1 MQQWM
6 LSSIL
11 LSILFVLGVPALV
24 AKEMPAE
31 RVELWLQSDH
41 MHAKTGELLLYVVE
55 DDIDTL
61 NFALQ
66 RLAFPQQEVVR
77 YMLLKK
83 LEQQDVIL
91 SPKMAI
97 FVERQKSMISTYQ
110 VLERGDGYEFTI
122 PAFDYSAIASR
133 LLKRWQQDQ
142 LTLDFVMQAERQD
155 LNLRQWLTEGSDY
168 QNQTREQLLIREFD
182 SLSLEAVEY
191 LTHQLTDEVVISWL
205 PSTEVMVR
213 LAQVSEAAEVYKL
226 VWLMKVDHH
235 SQNELKRLAK
245 VADTFAVQQIMQ
257 AASNPNLSEQALKEL
272 TRIKPMSQEVKAF
285 LITRMGNNDDVSY
298 IASQLAQQG
307 YSVWLAELVSSNKKV
322 KRSAI
327 LSVLNQ

>member
-1 MQQWM
+1 MQQGM

-11 LSILFVLGVPALV
+11 LSIFFVFWAPALV

-41 MHAKTGELLLYVVE
+41 MHTKTAELLLYVIE

-77 YMLLKK
+77 YMLLEK

-97 FVERQKSMISTYQ
+97 FVERQKSMIPTYQ

-133 LLKRWQQDQ
+133 MLKRWQQDQ
-142 LTLDFVMQAERQD
+142 STLDFVMQVERQE
-155 LNLRQWLTEGSDY
+155 LNLHHWLTEGSDY
-168 QNQTREQLLIREFD
+168 QNQTREKLLIRELD
-182 SLSLEAVEY
+182 SLSIDAMEY
-191 LTHQLTDEVVISWL
+191 LTRQLTDEVVISWL
-205 PSTEVMVR
+205 PSIEVMIR
-213 LAQVSEAAEVYKL
+213 LAQVSNAAKVYKL
-226 VWLMKVDHH
+226 VWLKKADHH

-245 VADTFAVQQIMQ
+245 VADVFAVQQIIQ
-257 AASNPNLSEQALKEL
+257 AASNPKLREQALKEL
-272 TRIKPMSQEVKAF
+272 TRIKPMSPEVKAF
-285 LITRMGNNDDVSY
+285 LVTQMGNNDDVSY
-298 IASQLAQQG
+298 IANQLAQQG
-307 YSVWLAELVSSNKKV
+307 YSAWLTELVSSNKKV

-327 LSVLNQ
+327 LNVLNQ